1 KTMAREAN
9 AEDLGALHPCSQ
21 GITLTPRPQPTQS
34 RASACAS
41 RQNSAKSAASVSS
54 VPDPTLFSQ
63 DIGRILLQKTA
74 EKEDEL
80 KKAFQTLDVGQ
91 TLTVTKGE
99 FRRVIETFLFP
110 LTQAEFDAMLA
121 EIPNIGKVTVPYLD
135 FLSKFTEV
143 AKSTSM
149 LKGLNNGRS
158 SQTMTLCQL
167 ESLLKEKIAKNVKSI
182 IKSCRLFDYN
192 HSGQIKR
199 HTLRHILEITC
210 FRMKDSEFEKLWNHY
225 CVRDSNVVDY
235 ICFLKIFGL
244 NTDTVKK
251 RSTENQVPALI
262 CRKIKEKEQ
271 KQNKLLQPS
280 SAERDATEYS
290 LDGTERAFRDKLC
303 SAYQDIEKAF
313 RAIDVSQSGF
323 VSLDRLKSV
332 INDFIFPLSSETF
345 QELMNRFGLKA
356 TGKIAWQQFLEKVH
370 DPGNAFENRQTI
382 PLRKKYKV
390 GPVRGGDETFCGDTV
405 LQKLRRYIQDVYPS
419 QKQAFLMLDKKR
431 DGKITRD
438 ELRRILH
445 YFLLQIKNKDFQE
458 LIQIMDPEQTGYL
471 DYHKFLDLVE
481 EKECPVAEILTDKI
495 TENWKDFHTTL
506 QFYDP
511 KCTGIISRS
520 HLRKILQIYCPCL
533 SDQQF
538 MRLCYKYQ
546 DNSSGGIFYNMLL
559 DSLKIDVPSDDLN
572 GVGSHIS
579 KESQQ
584 REEKRQ
590 TDPSKRMK
598 QIEDQANKYAKNRTV
613 DEVIEKL
620 KDKVLQQA
628 ATIKDSF
635 LAYNKQA
642 NGKITKVGLRKIL
655 EDHGMPMDDN
665 QFNLLTEKL
674 GFPDGGLSYLDFVAI
689 FEDAKLHG
697 PGAALCHSPK
707 QGGNSAEYHYMT
719 AEECLSQLNDKLM
732 EVYGDTYSA
741 FRSADTNR
749 DGVINMLD
757 FRHLLDSFLFSL
769 RDEEFLRLLGMLR
782 MNLTSTL
789 NYKEFCQL
797 FETQETKDI
806 PPWLI
811 PPHKKKQMITD
822 AELACDQ
829 AHYYLVIKARTRWHD
844 LARSFQEYDSEGNG
858 IIWPEDLKKVLFRF
872 GIPVTPEEF
881 KKLWARYDTDAKGY
895 LTHQEFLQ
903 KLGIEFAPAD
913 TGLGKHITE
922 DNHAHLK
929 AHYNNQQKKHSK
941 LEEQQKQQTKA
952 LHVNEVKKQ
961 IKNKFRN
968 YFQDF
973 RKFFQKMDKNRDGY
987 VTVCGLQKILQ
998 EFDYFLDYNQ
1008 FNDLLNGLGISIH
1021 DSKLSYFDFLRAIE
1035 DGRASKYQQRQKQT
1049 APPASFAAL
1058 SLEKTLIKIKE
1069 IVASSYDLLYKAFS
1083 LFDKEDTGVIKTVE
1097 FRQILDHFCF
1107 KLSDKQF
1114 RHLLKNFKLRED
1126 LTVNWKIFL
1135 KNINLPS
1142 ELLLYGSF
1150 SLLWSKPEFLEGGF
1164 TACGISAAAS
1174 SMAFSLADWLPATPA
1189 LTEEGQKVFL
1199 PKSSRELSER
1209 GILSRIREAAAARF
1223 NTIAKAFKDIDSS
1236 EDNTVSKE
1244 EFWDVCNRHLLLLTE
1259 EQFENLWNT
1268 VDVNASGRLKYQD
1281 FLKQFSSE
1289 RGTMPSSTCSTSSSA
1304 SCTRPVTT
1312 TTLELEVSSQPER
1325 PKTSSSLGEQRKTP
1339 ASSRPQTT
1347 ATCSAPVLNCEP
1359 IENKIRKK
1367 IKHSWRRILKEC
1379 KEKDVH
1385 KKGEIPVPDF
1395 LDIAEKFELDLSE
1408 DEVKQITTKYD
1419 FKNNGKFAYCN
1430 FLQSCILFLKPKETS
1445 LLQRMIIQKP
1455 QIPLSPGPQTTAFFS
1470 AMLRIQPQIL
1480 HCWRPMRR
1488 TFKSYDESR
1497 TGLLNIPDFRQ
1508 VLREYSINLTEEE
1521 LFNILEYY
1529 DKNLSSKI
1537 SYNDFLRA
1545 FLQ

>member
-1 KTMAREAN
+1 MHGRTHNLNCSLTITEARHSFKEKETIKGETMARVAN
-9 AEDLGALHPCSQ
+9 AEDLSALHPSSQ
-21 GITLTPRPQPTQS
+21 RITFTPRPQSTQR
-34 RASACAS
+34 RASLCGS
-41 RQNSAKSAASVSS
+41 RQNSIKSAASVSS
-54 VPDPTLFSQ
+54 VPDPTLFSR
-63 DIGRILLQKTA
+63 DIGQILLQKTA

-80 KKAFQTLDVGQ
+80 KKAFQTLDVDQ

-121 EIPNIGKVTVPYLD
+121 EIPNTGKVTVPYLD

-149 LKGLNNGRS
+149 LKRLNNSQS
-158 SQTMTLCQL
+158 SQTMTLSQL

-182 IKSCRLFDYN
+182 IRSCRLFDYN
-192 HSGQIKR
+192 HSGQIQR

-225 CVRDSNVVDY
+225 CVRDSNVMDY
-235 ICFLKIFGL
+235 KKFLKNFGI
-244 NTDTVKK
+244 NTDTVKEK
-251 RSTENQVPALI
+251 STENQVPALT
-262 CRKIKEKEQ
+262 CQKIKEREQ
-271 KQNKLLQPS
+271 KQKKRLEPS
-280 SAERDATEYS
+280 PAERAVTECRLAS
-290 LDGTERAFRDKLC
+290 TERAFREKLC

-323 VSLDRLKSV
+323 ISLDYLKSV
-332 INDFIFPLSSETF
+332 INGFVFPLPNETF

-356 TGKIAWQQFLEKVH
+356 IGKIAWQQFLEKFR
-370 DPGNAFENRQTI
+370 DPGSAFENRQAI
-382 PLRKKYKV
+382 PMRKKHKV
-390 GPVRGGDETFCGDTV
+390 NPVRGEDETFSGDTV
-405 LQKLRRYIQDVYPS
+405 LQKLCRYIQDAYPS
-419 QKQAFLMLDKKR
+419 LKQAFLMLDEVRATIFSAETWHQGR
-431 DGKITRD
+431 DRKITRD
-438 ELRRILH
+438 ELHRVLH
-445 YFLLQIKNKDFQE
+445 YLLLQIKNKDFQE
-458 LIQIMDPEQTGYL
+458 LIQIIDPEQTRYL

-481 EKECPVAEILTDKI
+481 EKESLVAEILSDKI
-495 TENWKDFHTTL
+495 TENWKDFHKTL
-506 QFYDP
+506 QSYDP
-511 KCTGIISRS
+511 KCTGTISRS
-520 HLRKILQIYCPCL
+520 HLRKVLQMCCPSL

-538 MRLCYKYQ
+538 MKLCYKYQ
-546 DNSSGGIFYNMLL
+546 DKSSGGIFYNMLL
-559 DSLKIDVPSDDLN
+559 DSLKVAVPPDDLN
-572 GVGSHIS
+572 GISSHIS
-579 KESQQ
+579 KGSKQ

-590 TDPSKRMK
+590 RDLSKRMK

-613 DEVIEKL
+613 DEVIERL

-635 LAYNKQA
+635 LAYNKQS
-642 NGKITKVGLRKIL
+642 NGKITKVGLQKVL

-674 GFPDGGLSYLDFVAI
+674 GFPDGGLSYVDFVAI
-689 FEDAKLHG
+689 FEDARLNG
-697 PGAALCHSPK
+697 PRATLCHSPNRR
-707 QGGNSAEYHYMT
+707 GNNAKYHYMT

-741 FRSADTNR
+741 FRNTDSNR
-749 DGVINMLD
+749 DGIINMLD

-789 NYKEFCQL
+789 NYQEFCQL
-797 FETQETKDI
+797 FQTQETKEV

-811 PPHKKKQMITD
+811 PLHKKKQMITD

-858 IIWPEDLKKVLFRF
+858 IIQPEDLKKVLFRF

-903 KLGIEFAPAD
+903 RLGIKFAPAD
-913 TGLGKHITE
+913 TGLSRHITE
-922 DNHAHLK
+922 DKYAHLK

-952 LHVNEVKKQ
+952 LHVNEMKKQ
-961 IKNKFRN
+961 IN
-968 YFQDF
+968 
-973 RKFFQKMDKNRDGY
+973 
-987 VTVCGLQKILQ
+987 
-998 EFDYFLDYNQ
+998 
-1008 FNDLLNGLGISIH
+1008 LGISIH
-1021 DSKLSYFDFLRAIE
+1021 NSKLSYFDFLRAID
-1035 DGRASKYQQRQKQT
+1035 DGRASKYQRRQKQ
-1049 APPASFAAL
+1049 AVPPASFAAL
-1058 SLEKTLIKIKE
+1058 SLEKTLIEIKE

-1083 LFDKEDTGVIKTVE
+1083 LFDKEDTGVIKTLE
-1097 FRQILDHFCF
+1097 FRQVLDHFCF

-1114 RHLLKNFKLRED
+1114 RHLLKNLKLREE

-1135 KNINLPS
+1135 KNINLHS
-1142 ELLLYGSF
+1142 E
-1150 SLLWSKPEFLEGGF
+1150 
-1164 TACGISAAAS
+1164 
-1174 SMAFSLADWLPATPA
+1174 
-1189 LTEEGQKVFL
+1189 TEEGQKVIL
-1199 PKSSRELSER
+1199 PQSSRELSKK
-1209 GILSRIREAAAARF
+1209 GILSRIREVVTARF
-1223 NTIAKAFKDIDSS
+1223 NTIAKEFKDIDSS
-1236 EDNTVSKE
+1236 KDNTVSKE
-1244 EFWDVCNRHLLLLTE
+1244 EFWDICNRHFLLLTE

-1268 VDVNASGRLKYQD
+1268 VDVNAGGRLKYQD
-1281 FLKQFSSE
+1281 FLKKFSSE
-1289 RGTMPSSTCSTSSSA
+1289 LLTMPSSTSSTTSSA
-1304 SCTRPVTT
+1304 SSTKPVTGAM
-1312 TTLELEVSSQPER
+1312 LEPQVSSQPER
-1325 PKTSSSLGEQRKTP
+1325 ARTLSSLGEQKRTP
-1339 ASSRPQTT
+1339 ASSCPQTT
-1347 ATCSAPVLNCEP
+1347 AACSGPVLNCEP
-1359 IENKIRKK
+1359 IENKIRKN

-1379 KEKDVH
+1379 KEKDVS
-1385 KKGEIPVPDF
+1385 KQGEIPVSEF
-1395 LDIAEKFELDLSE
+1395 LDIAEKFKLDLSE
-1408 DEVKQITTKYD
+1408 EEVNQITTKYD
-1419 FKNNGKFAYCN
+1419 FKNNGKFAYCD
-1430 FLQSCILFLKPKETS
+1430 FLQSCILFLKPQETS

-1455 QIPLSPGPQTTAFFS
+1455 QIPLSPGPQTTSFFS

-1521 LFNILEYY
+1521 LFNVLEYY
-1529 DKNLSSKI
+1529 DKTLSSKI